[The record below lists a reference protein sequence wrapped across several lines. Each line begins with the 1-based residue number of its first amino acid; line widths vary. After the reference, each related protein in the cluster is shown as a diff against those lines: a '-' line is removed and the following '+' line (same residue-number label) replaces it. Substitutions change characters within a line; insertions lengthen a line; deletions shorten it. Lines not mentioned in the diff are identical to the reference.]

1 MLLIYLLTPA
11 ENNAFTQWMIIILV
25 AYNASTTT
33 HVCLCVCACLCVSVC
48 QCVHLCVCVCIQ
60 DEVSFT
66 AVELEKLQKT
76 LNMSA
81 SEVDDVIGACEFI
94 YQQVPC
100 DQ

>member
-1 MLLIYLLTPA
+1 M
-11 ENNAFTQWMIIILV
+11 
-25 AYNASTTT
+25 
-33 HVCLCVCACLCVSVC
+33 HVSLCVCLSVCICLCISVC
-48 QCVHLCVCVCIQ
+48 VQ

-66 AVELEKLQKT
+66 SVELEKLQKT

-100 DQ
+100 DD